1 MDGKKVLVIDK
12 ASNMVRQ
19 VRGALASSGVEVEHA
34 LQLDAALE
42 HAVAAKPD
50 VILVDFTCDEGVH
63 ACRRIRSLSVT
74 SAIPVI
80 AVSSRTDAVS
90 IDAAFE
96 AGADDFMCEPLSA
109 AELRSKVRANL
120 KRRDILAET
129 EEKTRELETLL
140 EISQALT
147 STLNTAEILRIIV
160 NKIAANIHV
169 ERCSIARVHEGERY
183 GLVLASS
190 DNSTLNGL
198 KISLERYPEIREV
211 IRTGKTVL
219 IEDAQTH
226 PLLNDVREN
235 LAHLDFNTILVLPV
249 IYQSEVIGTL
259 MLRTVRNRPAF
270 TDREIR
276 FCQLV
281 ANVSA
286 NALKN
291 ARLFELIRDESFEL
305 REAKSR
311 IEEELRAKEV
321 YESLFEHASEGLM
334 AVNVRGEIAYV
345 NMGALEI
352 FGYERDEAVK
362 LTLQD
367 VLAEESLPE
376 TLENH
381 INFFLGRGY
390 KKKLDLIIT
399 SPAGEKRCVQVSV
412 SGHRLLGQYCII
424 SFMDVTEERKRE
436 YDLRE
441 ANARLVDVDRLKS
454 EFINTAAHEL
464 RTPITVVHGYSTL
477 VRELGME
484 NLSEQQC
491 EYINAAIQGTE
502 MIMEFVEDLLDLAR
516 MKSGKLELKLE
527 EKDVMEPIR
536 DVYKVFA
543 PFASQKGLVLV
554 MDATEDNIRACFDRE
569 KIERVL
575 TNLIGNAMKFTPEGG
590 TIGILVDRAGEEVH
604 VSVTDNGSG
613 IPQEYLARI
622 FDEFYQLE
630 PDETRPGS
638 GLGLPICKRL
648 VEAHNGRIWVASELS
663 RGSRFT
669 FSLPVGSA

>member
-1 MDGKKVLVIDK
+1 MEGKKVLVIDK
-12 ASNMVRQ
+12 ATNMVRQ
-19 VRGALASSGVEVEHA
+19 VRDALAPAGVAVEHA
-34 LQLDAALE
+34 PRADVALE
-42 HAVAAKPD
+42 RAMEAKPD
-50 VILVDFTCDEGVH
+50 VILVDFSCDEGVH
-63 ACRRIRSLSVT
+63 VCRRIRSVLLT

-80 AVSSRTDAVS
+80 AISPNTDAVS

-96 AGADDFMCEPLSA
+96 AGADDFIHKPLTP

-169 ERCSIARVHEGERY
+169 ERCSIARIHENEKY

-211 IRTGKTVL
+211 MRTGKAVL
-219 IEDAQTH
+219 IEDAQRH
-226 PLLNDVREN
+226 PLLDDVRER

-270 TDREIR
+270 TEREIR

-291 ARLFELIRDESFEL
+291 ARLYELIRDESFEL
-305 REAKSR
+305 REAKTR

-352 FGYERDEAVK
+352 FGYERDESVT

-367 VLAEESLPE
+367 VLAEESLQE

-381 INFFLGRGY
+381 INFFLGRNY

-399 SPAGEKRCVQVSV
+399 SRAGEKRCVQVLV
-412 SGHRLLGQYCII
+412 SDHRLLGQYCII

-441 ANARLVDVDRLKS
+441 ANARLVDIDRLKS

-477 VRELGME
+477 IRELGMQ
-484 NLSEQQC
+484 NLTEQQC

-527 EKDVMEPIR
+527 EKYVMEPIR

-543 PFASQKGLVLV
+543 PFASQKGLALV
-554 MDATEDNIRACFDRE
+554 MDATEENIRACFDRE

-575 TNLIGNAMKFTPEGG
+575 VNLIGNAMKFTPEGG
-590 TIGILVDRAGEEVH
+590 TIGILVDRAGNEVR
-604 VSVTDNGSG
+604 VSVTDNGPG

-622 FDEFYQLE
+622 FDEFYQIE
-630 PDETRPGS
+630 PDETRHGS

-669 FSLPVGSA
+669 FSLPACSS